1 MAQRIDLKTEDLS
14 ISVDTA
20 TRNINA
26 GEVIV
31 APSEFGYIYLC
42 DAFKKDAVKALHI
55 LRGDAEGVAAQVF
68 IKDSSVLPGLIKS
81 VSNDIEAIT
90 TKFWPGPLSITF
102 IAQTGL
108 HWNLGDSGRLGTVNI
123 RVPSHKFLTEVLK
136 NTGPLAA
143 ASAALTGKSATLDLA
158 ELPIY
163 ESDIGVI
170 FSDGVLSSMGRS
182 TVVDATGSQLKVKR
196 SGVIDTK
203 ELSAVIPNIVA

>member
-1 MAQRIDLKTEDLS
+1 MAQRIDLKTEELS
-14 ISVDTA
+14 IAVDTA
-20 TRNINA
+20 IRNINA

-68 IKDSSVLPGLIKS
+68 VKDSSVLSGLITS

-90 TKFWPGPLSITF
+90 DKFWPGSLSITF
-102 IAQTGL
+102 NAQPGL
-108 HWNLGDSGRLGTVNI
+108 SWNLGDGGRLRTVNI
-123 RVPSHKFLTEVLK
+123 RVPAHKFLSEILK
-136 NTGPLAA
+136 NTGPLAT
-143 ASAALTGKSATLDLA
+143 ASAALTGKAAILDLA

-170 FSDGVLSSMGRS
+170 FSDGILRSIGKS
-182 TVVDATGSQLKVKR
+182 TVVDATGSQLKIKR
-196 SGVIDTK
+196 SGVIENK
-203 ELSAVIPNIVA
+203 ELSAVIPNLLA

>member
-1 MAQRIDLKTEDLS
+1 MAQRIDLTTEDLS
-14 ISVDTA
+14 IAVDTA
-20 TRNINA
+20 IRNINA

-68 IKDSSVLPGLIKS
+68 IRDSSVLSGLITS

-90 TKFWPGPLSITF
+90 DKFWPGPLSITF
-102 IAQTGL
+102 NAQPGL
-108 HWNLGDSGRLGTVNI
+108 SWNLGDNGRLGTVNI
-123 RVPSHKFLTEVLK
+123 RVPAHKFLIEILK

-143 ASAALTGKSATLDLA
+143 ASAALTGKAAILDLA

-170 FSDGVLSSMGRS
+170 FSDGILSSIGKS
-182 TVVDATGSQLKVKR
+182 TVVDATGSQLKIKR
-196 SGVIDTK
+196 SGVIENK
-203 ELSAVIPNIVA
+203 ELSAVIPNLLA